1 MLVEL
6 PPTRAR
12 GCVYLD
18 GMETAADPIDPDALL
33 SHGGLATFE
42 HYGEVDSTMERAR
55 AIAHDRSIPLPAAVV
70 ADRQSLG
77 RGRRGAR
84 WWQPP
89 GSLTTSIVLDGA
101 VAGLAPRQA
110 EPRPTWSLACA
121 VALAEA
127 IMALEPSIDPRV
139 RWPNDLESGGRK
151 LAGILVETAPH
162 GRAIFGIGV
171 NTTGSAADAP
181 MAIRHRVA
189 TIPDR
194 AGRGLAREPLL
205 VAFLP
210 RFLRLLAEMTADP
223 RALVDRYAPLCG
235 LAGRDVSLFRG
246 VETGGAEGAIT
257 GRCFGIDIDG
267 AIVIETLAGRMHL
280 ASGSL
285 THPGDV
291 WHGEEGGA
299 TLA

>member
-1 MLVEL
+1 VGGTLS
-6 PPTRAR
+6 
-12 GCVYLD
+12 
-18 GMETAADPIDPDALL
+18 GMQTAADPIDPDALL

-42 HYGEVDSTMERAR
+42 HLGEVDSTMERAR
-55 AIAHDRSIPLPAAVV
+55 AIAHDRAIPLPAAVV

-127 IMALEPSIDPRV
+127 ITVLEPSIDPRV

-181 MAIRHRVA
+181 MTIRHRVA

-210 RFLRLLAEMTADP
+210 RLLSLLAEMTADP
-223 RALVDRYAPLCG
+223 RVLVDRYAPRCG
-235 LAGRDVSLFRG
+235 LTGREVTVFRG
-246 VETGGAEGAIT
+246 VETGRAEGAIT
-257 GRCFGIDIDG
+257 GRCLGIDIDG
-267 AIVIETLAGRMHL
+267 AIVIETLAGRLHL

-291 WHGEEGGA
+291 WHGEDGG
-299 TLA
+299 TRLA

>member
-1 MLVEL
+1 MQ
-6 PPTRAR
+6 P
-12 GCVYLD
+12 
-18 GMETAADPIDPDALL
+18 AADPIDPDALL

-42 HYGEVDSTMERAR
+42 HHGEVDSTMQRAR
-55 AIAHDRSIPLPAAVV
+55 AIAHDRSVPLPAAVV

-101 VAGLAPRQA
+101 AAGLAPRQA

-127 IMALEPSIDPRV
+127 IAALEPSIDPRV

-151 LAGILVETAPH
+151 LAGILVETAPN

-181 MAIRHRVA
+181 RAIRHRVA
-189 TIPDR
+189 TVPDR
-194 AGRGLAREPLL
+194 AGRRLAREPLL

-210 RFLRLLAEMTADP
+210 RLLSLLAEMTADP
-223 RALVDRYAPLCG
+223 RVLVDRYVPLCG
-235 LAGRDVSLFRG
+235 LKGREVTVFRG
-246 VETGGAEGAIT
+246 VETGIAEGAIT
-257 GRCFGIDIDG
+257 GRCLGIDVDG
-267 AIVIETLAGRMHL
+267 AIVIETLAGRLHL

-285 THPGDV
+285 THPADV
-291 WHGEEGGA
+291 WHGEDGGK

>member
-1 MLVEL
+1 MT
-6 PPTRAR
+6 P
-12 GCVYLD
+12 
-18 GMETAADPIDPDALL
+18 AADPIDRDALL

-42 HYGEVDSTMERAR
+42 HYDEVGSTMERAR
-55 AIAHDRSIPLPAAVV
+55 AIAHDCGIPLPAAVV

-101 VAGLAPRQA
+101 VAGIAPRQA

-127 IMALEPSIDPRV
+127 IAALEPSIDPRV
-139 RWPNDLESGGRK
+139 RWPNDLEGGGRK
-151 LAGILVETAPH
+151 LAGILVETAPN

-171 NTTGSAADAP
+171 NTTGSATDAP
-181 MAIRHRVA
+181 GAIRHRVA
-189 TIPDR
+189 TVPDR
-194 AGRGLAREPLL
+194 AGRPLPREPLL

-223 RALVDRYAPLCG
+223 RVLVERYAPLCG
-235 LAGRDVSLFRG
+235 LTGRDITVFRG
-246 VETGGAEGAIT
+246 VDPGIVEGAIT
-257 GRCFGIDIDG
+257 GRCLGIDSDG
-267 AIVIETLAGRMHL
+267 AIVVETLAGRLHL

-291 WHGEEGGA
+291 WHGEDGG
-299 TLA
+299 TRLA

>member
-1 MLVEL
+1 MM
-6 PPTRAR
+6 P
-12 GCVYLD
+12 
-18 GMETAADPIDPDALL
+18 AADPIDRDALL

-42 HYGEVDSTMERAR
+42 HHDEVGSTMERAR
-55 AIAHDRSIPLPAAVV
+55 EIAHDAGIPLPAAVV

-110 EPRPTWSLACA
+110 EPRPTWSLACG

-127 IMALEPSIDPRV
+127 IAALEPSIDPRV

-151 LAGILVETAPH
+151 LAGILVETAPN

-181 MAIRHRVA
+181 AAIRHRVA
-189 TIPDR
+189 TVPDR
-194 AGRGLAREPLL
+194 AGRPLAREPLM

-223 RALVDRYAPLCG
+223 RVLVDRYRPLCG
-235 LAGRDVSLFRG
+235 LTGRDVTVFRG
-246 VETGGAEGAIT
+246 VDTRVAEGAIT
-257 GRCFGIDIDG
+257 GRCLGIDSDG
-267 AIVIETLAGRMHL
+267 AIVIETLAGRLHL
-280 ASGSL
+280 ALGSL

-291 WHGEEGGA
+291 WHGEDGGA

>member
-1 MLVEL
+1 
-6 PPTRAR
+6 
-12 GCVYLD
+12 
-18 GMETAADPIDPDALL
+18 METDADPIDPDALL

-42 HYGEVDSTMERAR
+42 HYGEVDTTMARAR
-55 AIAHDRSIPLPAAVV
+55 AIAHDRSTPLPAAVV

-210 RFLRLLAEMTADP
+210 RFLRLLAETTADP
-223 RALVDRYAPLCG
+223 HALVDRYAPLCG
-235 LAGRDVSLFRG
+235 LTGREVSVFRG

-257 GRCFGIDIDG
+257 GRCLGIDIDG
-267 AIVIETLAGRMHL
+267 AIVIETLAGRLHL

-291 WHGEEGGA
+291 WHGEDGGA

>member
-1 MLVEL
+1 
-6 PPTRAR
+6 
-12 GCVYLD
+12 
-18 GMETAADPIDPDALL
+18 
-33 SHGGLATFE
+33 
-42 HYGEVDSTMERAR
+42 MERAR
-55 AIAHDRSIPLPAAVV
+55 EIAHDAGIPLPAAVV

-110 EPRPTWSLACA
+110 EPRPTWSLACG

-127 IMALEPSIDPRV
+127 IAALEPSIDPRV

-151 LAGILVETAPH
+151 LAGILVETAPN

-181 MAIRHRVA
+181 AAIRHRVA
-189 TIPDR
+189 TVPDR
-194 AGRGLAREPLL
+194 AGRPLAREPLM

-223 RALVDRYAPLCG
+223 RVLVDRYRPLCG
-235 LAGRDVSLFRG
+235 LTGRDVTVFRG
-246 VETGGAEGAIT
+246 VDTRVAEGAIT
-257 GRCFGIDIDG
+257 GRCLGIDSDG
-267 AIVIETLAGRMHL
+267 AIVIETLAGRLHL

-291 WHGEEGGA
+291 WHGEDGGA

>member
-1 MLVEL
+1 MQ
-6 PPTRAR
+6 P
-12 GCVYLD
+12 
-18 GMETAADPIDPDALL
+18 AADPIDPAALL

-42 HYGEVDSTMERAR
+42 HYGEVGSTMERAR
-55 AIAHDRSIPLPAAVV
+55 AIAHDHSIPLPAAVV

-77 RGRRGAR
+77 RGRRGAH

-110 EPRPTWSLACA
+110 EPRPTWSLACG

-127 IMALEPSIDPRV
+127 IAALEPAIDPRV
-139 RWPNDLESGGRK
+139 RWPNDLESGGKK
-151 LAGILVETAPH
+151 LAGILVETAPN

-181 MAIRHRVA
+181 TAIRHRVA

-223 RALVDRYAPLCG
+223 RVLVDRYAPLCG
-235 LAGRDVSLFRG
+235 LTGREVTVFRG
-246 VETGGAEGAIT
+246 IETGIAEGAIT
-257 GRCFGIDIDG
+257 GRCLGIDIDG
-267 AIVIETLAGRMHL
+267 AIVIETLVGRLHL

-291 WHGEEGGA
+291 WHGEDGGMR
-299 TLA
+299 LA

>member
-1 MLVEL
+1 MQ
-6 PPTRAR
+6 P
-12 GCVYLD
+12 
-18 GMETAADPIDPDALL
+18 AADPIDRDALL
-33 SHGGLATFE
+33 SHGGLAAFE
-42 HYGEVDSTMERAR
+42 HYDEVGSTMERAR

-77 RGRRGAR
+77 RGRRGAH

-101 VAGLAPRQA
+101 AAGLAPRQA
-110 EPRPTWSLACA
+110 EPRPTWSLACG

-127 IMALEPSIDPRV
+127 IAALEPAIDPRV

-151 LAGILVETAPH
+151 LAGILVETAPN

-171 NTTGSAADAP
+171 NTTGSAAAAP
-181 MAIRHRVA
+181 TAIRHRVA

-210 RFLRLLAEMTADP
+210 RFLGLQAEMTADP
-223 RALVDRYAPLCG
+223 RVLVDRYAPLCG
-235 LAGRDVSLFRG
+235 LTGREVTVFRG
-246 VETGGAEGAIT
+246 IETGIAEGAIT
-257 GRCFGIDIDG
+257 GRCLGIDING
-267 AIVIETLAGRMHL
+267 AIVIETLAGRLHL

-291 WHGEEGGA
+291 WHGEDGG
-299 TLA
+299 TRLA